1 MKDLAGKFIRCRI
14 GNGNMASFWFDNWTD
29 LGPLLD
35 YIGSDG
41 PRLLRIPLSG
51 KVSDAVSGQ
60 SWLLPGARSQRIKD
74 LHIRLLTLPAPSQAA
89 GEDIYEWKS
98 AENVYTQKFLASSTW
113 KLLREVSPQVDWAKL
128 VWFKQAIP
136 RYSFVLWMVMQGRM
150 PTRDRLLRWNIIQ
163 NSTCVLCNEEE
174 ESHDHLFFQCRFSA
188 ETWQE
193 LASKIWRNPPA
204 NLSMCLSWMEA
215 IPQSDGLKRNIL
227 LKILIQ
233 HAVYEV
239 WKERNSRIFSNVFAT
254 SHVMRSRI
262 DQSVR
267 TTLLSLQQ
275 VRESESNILLQNWYS
290 LLLYAMA

>member
-1 MKDLAGKFIRCRI
+1 MLQISLEKSQTSTGTARVAWNIICRPRKEGGLNSKKLEELNKVFRLKMVWRVFKYASSLWVAWLKRNVLKRGSFWDTVPTARHSWNVRKLLNMKDLAGKFIRCRI

-60 SWLLPGARSQRIKD
+60 SWLLPGARSQRIQD
-74 LHIRLLTLPAPSQAA
+74 LHIRLLTLPTPSQAA

-98 AENVYTQKFLASSTW
+98 AENV
-113 KLLREVSPQVDWAKL
+113 
-128 VWFKQAIP
+128 
-136 RYSFVLWMVMQGRM
+136 
-150 PTRDRLLRWNIIQ
+150 
-163 NSTCVLCNEEE
+163 
-174 ESHDHLFFQCRFSA
+174 A

-233 HAVYEV
+233 HAVYESEPPSCRCNRFEKV
-239 WKERNSRIFSNVFAT
+239 KATFASKVVLT
-254 SHVMRSRI
+254 STVCHGV
-262 DQSVR
+262 DK
-267 TTLLSLQQ
+267 
-275 VRESESNILLQNWYS
+275 
-290 LLLYAMA
+290 